1 MNNSDRICNKHPV
14 RRKLN
19 VLFAHASLVMGIFV
33 FVCFVLE
40 KVNDSVSFMTGEVA
54 EWFMAS
60 GIAKWFIGIGALLAI
75 MTAILTIV
83 NRWKKP

>member
-1 MNNSDRICNKHPV
+1 MNNYDRGFDKHPV

-19 VLFAHASLVMGIFV
+19 VLFAHASLVMGIIV

-40 KVNDSVSFMTGEVA
+40 KVNDAISFMTGEVA

-60 GIAKWFIGIGALLAI
+60 AIAKWFIGIGALLAVV
-75 MTAILTIV
+75 TAILTII
-83 NRWKKP
+83 NLWEKP

>member
-75 MTAILTIV
+75 MTAILTII
-83 NRWKKP
+83 NLWKKP